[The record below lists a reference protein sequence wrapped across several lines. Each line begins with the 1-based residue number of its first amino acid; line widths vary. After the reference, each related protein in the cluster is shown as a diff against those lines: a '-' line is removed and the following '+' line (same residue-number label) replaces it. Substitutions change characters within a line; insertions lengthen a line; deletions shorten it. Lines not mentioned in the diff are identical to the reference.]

1 VVLWPLAVHQSPP
14 PSSIHIESTF
24 GFIDLAG
31 FTTLTEEQ
39 GDEDAADVATR
50 FADLTRSCLGARDR
64 LVKTIGDAVLITSPD
79 PASGVMLVERLL
91 THAAADP
98 RFPSLRAGLH
108 HGDAVLRD
116 GDVFGAAVNLAAR
129 VAAEAHA
136 GEVLGTEPIARAARA
151 AGIAVADLGAV
162 HLKNV
167 TGAIPLFSLALI
179 LGATETPVDPVC
191 QTAVDRRSAVGHLR
205 FKETE
210 YWFCSLACAA
220 AFASNPA
227 WHAKKD

>member
-1 VVLWPLAVHQSPP
+1 MVRTPL
-14 PSSIHIESTF
+14 PSTVRIEATF

-31 FTTLTEEQ
+31 FTALTEEQ
-39 GDEDAADVATR
+39 GDEDAADLATR
-50 FADLTRSCLGARDR
+50 FADLTRSCLGVGDR

-79 PASGVMLVERLL
+79 AQAGVALVERLL
-91 THAAADP
+91 TLAADDP

-108 HGDAVLRD
+108 HGEAVQRD
-116 GDVFGAAVNLAAR
+116 GDVFGAAVNLTAR

-136 GEVLGTEPIARAARA
+136 GEVLGTEPIAHAARL
-151 AGIAVADLGAV
+151 AGIAVADLGNV

-167 TGAIPLFSLALI
+167 TGAIPLYSLALV

-191 QTAVDRRSAVGHLR
+191 QTAIDRRGAVGHLR
-205 FKETE
+205 YQEQE

-227 WHAKKD
+227 WHARSGG

>member
-1 VVLWPLAVHQSPP
+1 MSVRGPQ
-14 PSSIHIESTF
+14 PSSIRIEATF

-31 FTTLTEEQ
+31 FTTLTEQQ

-50 FADLTRSCLGARDR
+50 FATLTRSCLGSGDR
-64 LVKTIGDAVLITSPD
+64 LVKTIGDAVLVTAPD
-79 PASGVMLVERLL
+79 ASAGVALVERLL
-91 THAAADP
+91 TFAAADP

-108 HGDAVLRD
+108 HGEAVVRD

-136 GEVLGTEPIARAARA
+136 GEVLGTEPIARAARL
-151 AGIAVADLGAV
+151 AGIAVADLGSV

-167 TGAIPLFSLALI
+167 TGAIPLYSLALI
-179 LGATETPVDPVC
+179 LGAAETPIDPVC
-191 QTAVDRRSAVGHLR
+191 QTAVDRRGAVGHLR
-205 FKETE
+205 YHNTE

-227 WHAKKD
+227 WHAPED